1 MHNVLPRM
9 LVLSLLFHRIGAYYF
24 RLIIYSL
31 IGNRSVTFSVDNV
44 RR

>member
-1 MHNVLPRM
+1 MHNVLPRI
-9 LVLSLLFHRIGAYYF
+9 LALSLLFHFFNF